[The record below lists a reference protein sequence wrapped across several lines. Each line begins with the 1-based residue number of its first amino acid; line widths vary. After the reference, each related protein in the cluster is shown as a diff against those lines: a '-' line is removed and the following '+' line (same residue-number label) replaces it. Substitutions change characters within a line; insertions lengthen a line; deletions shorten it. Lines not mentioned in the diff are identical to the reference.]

1 MVPDDLIPSYLKTEI
16 DEETDKLIKEQL
28 EIEERVMSIKLRIH
42 QEGKEMKVLTF
53 RKNETLK
60 DIAGKIMTEFGIENV
75 DLKDFRL
82 RGYDSKLKAKLAV
95 YN

>member
-1 MVPDDLIPSYLKTEI
+1 MPDDLIPSYLKTEI

-28 EIEERVMSIKLRIH
+28 EIEERVMSLKLRIH

-60 DIAGKIMTEFGIENV
+60 EIAAKIMTEFDIEGV

-82 RGYDSKLKAKLAV
+82 RGYDAKLKAKLAV
-95 YN
+95 YD